1 MPNIANILKE
11 EISRLARKELRGETE
26 HLKKASA
33 QYRAEIAALKRRV
46 AALEQQVSRIE
57 KRAGKAPAVPVA
69 TEAASRVRFTA
80 KGLRTLRQ
88 RLGLSVAEIATLLEV
103 SAQTIYN
110 WETETTH
117 PRGQQVAAIAALRGI
132 GKREAAARVREAAG
146 TTDEAQAA

>member
-1 MPNIANILKE
+1 LPNIANILKE
-11 EISRLARKELRGETE
+11 EISRLARKELRAETE
-26 HLKKASA
+26 SLKKASA

-46 AALEQQVSRIE
+46 AVLEQQVARIE
-57 KRAGKAPAVPVA
+57 KRAGKAQVVPVSADAA
-69 TEAASRVRFTA
+69 TRVRFTA

-88 RLGLSVAEIATLLEV
+88 RLGLSVSEIAALLEV

-132 GKREAAARVREAAG
+132 GKREAAARLREATG
-146 TTDEAQAA
+146 QTDSAEAA